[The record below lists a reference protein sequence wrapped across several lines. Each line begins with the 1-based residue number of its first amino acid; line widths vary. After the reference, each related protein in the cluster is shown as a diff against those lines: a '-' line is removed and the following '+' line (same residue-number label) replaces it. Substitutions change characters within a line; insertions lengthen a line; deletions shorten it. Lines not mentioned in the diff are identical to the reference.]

1 MKLALKAN
9 DVKNFRKIL
18 GFILLIRK
26 QCIFKFDKEM
36 LSIYSVDKELPIACA
51 SIGKVNFLRF
61 DVIAKDDMIGFEIN
75 VEPLFQILRN
85 YEKAP
90 STSDLVI
97 KLQRGEDEPIS
108 TNSHGNANQITSTN
122 KRRAVFLAL
131 TYNED
136 ITVRTEIFHTFSIP
150 VNLLRRNVLDTI
162 TTPPLQNVEIV
173 MDLNRTLNPFFSRIE
188 RYRNTESMNL
198 VVNRLGEMKVELED
212 GEKKISIKWK
222 NLLDNCRPEDVDT
235 QAGNNAEEK
244 DPTDLDMVREIAVKV
259 RSRWWN
265 IVSRLLEFG
274 DTLQMYIYANGCAFT
289 CNPEDEQSCTLI
301 YFLPGKLLE
310 FL

>member
-26 QCIFKFDKEM
+26 QCIFKFDKEL
-36 LSIYSVDKELPIACA
+36 LSIYSLDKELPMACA
-51 SIGKVNFLRF
+51 SIGRVNFLRF
-61 DVIAKDDMIGFEIN
+61 DVIAKDDLIGFEIN

-85 YEKAP
+85 YEKSP

-97 KLQRGEDEPIS
+97 KLQRGEDEPVTGNGNGNQA
-108 TNSHGNANQITSTN
+108 TNTN
-122 KRRAVFLAL
+122 KKRAVFLAL
-131 TYNED
+131 SYNED
-136 ITVRTEIFHTFSIP
+136 ITIRTEIFHSFSIP
-150 VNLLRRNVLDTI
+150 VNLLRRNILDSI
-162 TTPPLQNVEIV
+162 STPPLRNVEIV
-173 MDLNRTLNPFFSRIE
+173 MDLNRMLNPFFGRIE
-188 RYRNTESMNL
+188 RYRNTESLNL

-212 GEKKISIKWK
+212 DEKKISIKWK

-235 QAGNNAEEK
+235 QAQNQADDK
-244 DPTDLDMVREIAVKV
+244 DPNDLDMIKEIAVKV

-274 DTLQMYIYANGCAFT
+274 ETLQMYIYANGCAFT
-289 CNPEDEQSCTLI
+289 CNPDDEQSCTLI
-301 YFLPGKLLE
+301 YYLPGKLLE
-310 FL
+310 FD

>member
-26 QCIFKFDKEM
+26 QCIFKFDKEL
-36 LSIYSVDKELPIACA
+36 LSIYSLDKELPMACA
-51 SIGKVNFLRF
+51 SIGRINFLRF
-61 DVIAKDDMIGFEIN
+61 DVIAKDDLIGFEIN

-85 YEKAP
+85 YEKSP

-97 KLQRGEDEPIS
+97 KLQRGEDEPVTGNGNGNQA
-108 TNSHGNANQITSTN
+108 TNTN
-122 KRRAVFLAL
+122 KKRAVFLAL
-131 TYNED
+131 SYNED
-136 ITVRTEIFHTFSIP
+136 ITIRTEIFHSFSIP
-150 VNLLRRNVLDTI
+150 VNLLRRNILDSI
-162 TTPPLQNVEIV
+162 STPPLRNVEIV
-173 MDLNRTLNPFFSRIE
+173 MDLNRMLNPFFGRIE
-188 RYRNTESMNL
+188 RYRNTESLNL

-235 QAGNNAEEK
+235 QAQNQTDDK
-244 DPTDLDMVREIAVKV
+244 DPNDLDMIKEIAVKV

-274 DTLQMYIYANGCAFT
+274 ETLQMYIYANGCAFT
-289 CNPEDEQSCTLI
+289 CNPDDEQSCTLI
-301 YFLPGKLLE
+301 YYLPGKLLE
-310 FL
+310 FD

>member
-26 QCIFKFDKEM
+26 QCIFKFDKEL
-36 LSIYSVDKELPIACA
+36 LSIYSLDKELPMACA
-51 SIGKVNFLRF
+51 SIGRVNFLRF
-61 DVIAKDDMIGFEIN
+61 DVIAKDDLIGFEIN

-85 YEKAP
+85 YEKSP

-97 KLQRGEDEPIS
+97 KLQRGEDEPVTGNGNGNQA
-108 TNSHGNANQITSTN
+108 TNTN
-122 KRRAVFLAL
+122 KKRAVFLAL
-131 TYNED
+131 SYNED
-136 ITVRTEIFHTFSIP
+136 ITIRTEIFHSFSIP
-150 VNLLRRNVLDTI
+150 VNLLRRNILDSI
-162 TTPPLQNVEIV
+162 STPPLRNVEIV
-173 MDLNRTLNPFFSRIE
+173 MDLNRMLNPFFGRIE
-188 RYRNTESMNL
+188 RYRNTESLNL

-212 GEKKISIKWK
+212 DEKKISIKWK

-235 QAGNNAEEK
+235 QAQNQTDDK
-244 DPTDLDMVREIAVKV
+244 DPNDLDMIKEIAVKV

-274 DTLQMYIYANGCAFT
+274 ETLQMYIYANGCAFT
-289 CNPEDEQSCTLI
+289 CNPDDEQSCTLI
-301 YFLPGKLLE
+301 YYLPGKLLE
-310 FL
+310 FD

>member
-26 QCIFKFDKEM
+26 QCIFKFDKEL
-36 LSIYSVDKELPIACA
+36 LSIYSLDKELPMACA
-51 SIGKVNFLRF
+51 SIGRINFLRF
-61 DVIAKDDMIGFEIN
+61 DVIAKDDLIGFEIN

-85 YEKAP
+85 YEKSP

-97 KLQRGEDEPIS
+97 KLQRGEDEPVTGNGNGNQA
-108 TNSHGNANQITSTN
+108 TNTN
-122 KRRAVFLAL
+122 KKRAVFLAL
-131 TYNED
+131 SYNED
-136 ITVRTEIFHTFSIP
+136 ITIRTEIFHSFSIP
-150 VNLLRRNVLDTI
+150 VNLLRRNILDSI
-162 TTPPLQNVEIV
+162 STPPLRNVEIV
-173 MDLNRTLNPFFSRIE
+173 MDLNRMLNPFFGRIE
-188 RYRNTESMNL
+188 RYRNTESLNL

-212 GEKKISIKWK
+212 DEKKISIKWK

-235 QAGNNAEEK
+235 QAQNQADDK
-244 DPTDLDMVREIAVKV
+244 DPNDLDMIKEIAVKV

-274 DTLQMYIYANGCAFT
+274 ETLQMYIYANGCAFT
-289 CNPEDEQSCTLI
+289 CNPDDEQSCTLI
-301 YFLPGKLLE
+301 YYLPGKLLE
-310 FL
+310 FD

>member
-26 QCIFKFDKEM
+26 QCIFKFDKEL
-36 LSIYSVDKELPIACA
+36 LSIYSLDKELPMACA
-51 SIGKVNFLRF
+51 SIGRVNFLRF
-61 DVIAKDDMIGFEIN
+61 DVIAKDDLIGFEIN

-85 YEKAP
+85 YEKSP

-97 KLQRGEDEPIS
+97 KLQRGEDELVTGNGNGNQA
-108 TNSHGNANQITSTN
+108 TNTN
-122 KRRAVFLAL
+122 KKRAVFLAL
-131 TYNED
+131 SYNED
-136 ITVRTEIFHTFSIP
+136 ITIRTEIFHSFSIP
-150 VNLLRRNVLDTI
+150 VNLLRRNILDSI
-162 TTPPLQNVEIV
+162 STPPLRNVEIV
-173 MDLNRTLNPFFSRIE
+173 MDLNRMLNPFFGRIE
-188 RYRNTESMNL
+188 RYRNTESLNL

-212 GEKKISIKWK
+212 DEKKISIKWK

-235 QAGNNAEEK
+235 QAQNQADDK
-244 DPTDLDMVREIAVKV
+244 DPNDLDMIKEIAVKV

-274 DTLQMYIYANGCAFT
+274 ETLQMYIYANGCAFT
-289 CNPEDEQSCTLI
+289 CNPDDEQSCTLI
-301 YFLPGKLLE
+301 YYLPGKLLE
-310 FL
+310 FD

>member
-26 QCIFKFDKEM
+26 QCIFKFDKEL
-36 LSIYSVDKELPIACA
+36 LSIYSLDKELPMACA
-51 SIGKVNFLRF
+51 SIGRINFLRF
-61 DVIAKDDMIGFEIN
+61 DVIAKDDLIGFEIN

-85 YEKAP
+85 YEKSP

-97 KLQRGEDEPIS
+97 KLQRGEDEPVTGNGNGNQT
-108 TNSHGNANQITSTN
+108 TNTN
-122 KRRAVFLAL
+122 KKRAVFLAL
-131 TYNED
+131 SYNED
-136 ITVRTEIFHTFSIP
+136 ITIRTEIFHSFSIP
-150 VNLLRRNVLDTI
+150 VNLLRRNILDSI
-162 TTPPLQNVEIV
+162 STPPLRNVEIV
-173 MDLNRTLNPFFSRIE
+173 MDLNRMLNPFFGRIE
-188 RYRNTESMNL
+188 RYRNTESLNL

-212 GEKKISIKWK
+212 DEKKISIKWK

-235 QAGNNAEEK
+235 QAQNQADDK
-244 DPTDLDMVREIAVKV
+244 DPSDLDMIKEIAVKV

-274 DTLQMYIYANGCAFT
+274 ETLQMYIYANGCAFT
-289 CNPEDEQSCTLI
+289 CNPDDEQSCTLI
-301 YFLPGKLLE
+301 YYLPGKLLE
-310 FL
+310 FD

>member
-26 QCIFKFDKEM
+26 QCIFKFDKEL
-36 LSIYSVDKELPIACA
+36 LSIYSLDKELPMACA
-51 SIGKVNFLRF
+51 SIGRVNFLRY
-61 DVIAKDDMIGFEIN
+61 DVIAKDDLIGFEIN

-85 YEKAP
+85 YEKSP

-97 KLQRGEDEPIS
+97 KLQRGEDEPVTGNGNGNQA
-108 TNSHGNANQITSTN
+108 TNTN
-122 KRRAVFLAL
+122 KKRAVFLAL
-131 TYNED
+131 SYNED
-136 ITVRTEIFHTFSIP
+136 ITIRTEIFHSFSIP
-150 VNLLRRNVLDTI
+150 VNLLRRNILDSI
-162 TTPPLQNVEIV
+162 STPPLRNVEIV
-173 MDLNRTLNPFFSRIE
+173 MDLNRMLNPFFGRIE
-188 RYRNTESMNL
+188 RYRNTESLNL

-212 GEKKISIKWK
+212 DEKKISIKWK

-235 QAGNNAEEK
+235 QAQNQADDK
-244 DPTDLDMVREIAVKV
+244 DPNDLDMIKEIAVKV

-274 DTLQMYIYANGCAFT
+274 ETLQMYIYANGCAFT
-289 CNPEDEQSCTLI
+289 CNPDDEQSCTLI
-301 YFLPGKLLE
+301 YYLPGKLLE
-310 FL
+310 FD

>member
-26 QCIFKFDKEM
+26 QCIFKFDKEL
-36 LSIYSVDKELPIACA
+36 LSIYSLDKELPMACA
-51 SIGKVNFLRF
+51 SIGRVNFLRF
-61 DVIAKDDMIGFEIN
+61 DVIAKDDLIGFEIN

-85 YEKAP
+85 YEKSP

-97 KLQRGEDEPIS
+97 KLQRGEDEPVTGNGNGNQA
-108 TNSHGNANQITSTN
+108 TNTN
-122 KRRAVFLAL
+122 KKRAVFLAL
-131 TYNED
+131 SYNED
-136 ITVRTEIFHTFSIP
+136 ITIRTEIFHSFSIP
-150 VNLLRRNVLDTI
+150 VNLLRRNILDSI
-162 TTPPLQNVEIV
+162 STPPLRNVEIV
-173 MDLNRTLNPFFSRIE
+173 MDLNRMLNPFFGRIE
-188 RYRNTESMNL
+188 RYRNTESLNL

-235 QAGNNAEEK
+235 QAQNQADDK
-244 DPTDLDMVREIAVKV
+244 DPNDLDMIKEIAVKV

-274 DTLQMYIYANGCAFT
+274 ETLQMYIYANGCAFT
-289 CNPEDEQSCTLI
+289 CNPDDEQSCTLI
-301 YFLPGKLLE
+301 YYLPGKLLV
-310 FL
+310 FD

>member
-26 QCIFKFDKEM
+26 QCIFKFDKEL
-36 LSIYSVDKELPIACA
+36 LSIYSLDKELPMACA
-51 SIGKVNFLRF
+51 SIGRVNFLRF
-61 DVIAKDDMIGFEIN
+61 DVIAKDDLIGFEIN

-85 YEKAP
+85 YEKSP

-97 KLQRGEDEPIS
+97 KLQRGEDEPVTGNGNGNQA
-108 TNSHGNANQITSTN
+108 TNTN
-122 KRRAVFLAL
+122 KKRAVFLAL
-131 TYNED
+131 SYNED
-136 ITVRTEIFHTFSIP
+136 ITIRTEIFHSFSIP
-150 VNLLRRNVLDTI
+150 VNLLRRNILDSI
-162 TTPPLQNVEIV
+162 STPPLRNVEIV
-173 MDLNRTLNPFFSRIE
+173 MDLNRMLNPFFGRIE
-188 RYRNTESMNL
+188 RYRNTESLNL

-235 QAGNNAEEK
+235 QAQNQTDDK
-244 DPTDLDMVREIAVKV
+244 DPNDLDMIKEIAVKV

-274 DTLQMYIYANGCAFT
+274 ETLQMYIYANGCAFT
-289 CNPEDEQSCTLI
+289 CNPDDEQSCTLI
-301 YFLPGKLLE
+301 YYLPGKLLE
-310 FL
+310 FD

>member
-26 QCIFKFDKEM
+26 QCIFKFDKEL
-36 LSIYSVDKELPIACA
+36 LSIYSLDKELPMACA
-51 SIGKVNFLRF
+51 SMGRVNFLRF
-61 DVIAKDDMIGFEIN
+61 DVIAKDDLIGFEIN

-85 YEKAP
+85 YEKSP

-97 KLQRGEDEPIS
+97 KLQRGEDELVTGNGNGNQA
-108 TNSHGNANQITSTN
+108 TNTN
-122 KRRAVFLAL
+122 KKRAVFLAL
-131 TYNED
+131 SYNED
-136 ITVRTEIFHTFSIP
+136 ITIRTEIFHSFSIP
-150 VNLLRRNVLDTI
+150 VNLLRRNILDSI
-162 TTPPLQNVEIV
+162 STPPLRNVEIV
-173 MDLNRTLNPFFSRIE
+173 MDLNRMLNPFFGRIE
-188 RYRNTESMNL
+188 RYRNTESLNL

-212 GEKKISIKWK
+212 DEKKISIKWK

-235 QAGNNAEEK
+235 QAQNQADDK
-244 DPTDLDMVREIAVKV
+244 DPNDLDMIKEIAVKV

-274 DTLQMYIYANGCAFT
+274 ETLQMYIYANGCAFT
-289 CNPEDEQSCTLI
+289 CNPDDEQSCTLI
-301 YFLPGKLLE
+301 YYLPGKLLE
-310 FL
+310 FD

>member
-26 QCIFKFDKEM
+26 QCIFKFDKEL
-36 LSIYSVDKELPIACA
+36 LSIYSLDKELPMACA
-51 SIGKVNFLRF
+51 SMGRVNFLRF
-61 DVIAKDDMIGFEIN
+61 DVIAKDDLIGFEIN

-85 YEKAP
+85 YEKSP

-97 KLQRGEDEPIS
+97 KLQRGEDEPVTGNGNGNQA
-108 TNSHGNANQITSTN
+108 TNTN
-122 KRRAVFLAL
+122 KKRAVFLAL
-131 TYNED
+131 SYNED
-136 ITVRTEIFHTFSIP
+136 ITIRTEIFHSFSIP
-150 VNLLRRNVLDTI
+150 VNLLRRNILDSI
-162 TTPPLQNVEIV
+162 STPPLRNVEIV
-173 MDLNRTLNPFFSRIE
+173 MDLNRMLNPFFGRIE
-188 RYRNTESMNL
+188 RYRNTESLNL

-212 GEKKISIKWK
+212 DEKKISIKWK

-235 QAGNNAEEK
+235 QAQNQADDK
-244 DPTDLDMVREIAVKV
+244 DPNDLDMIKEIAVKV

-274 DTLQMYIYANGCAFT
+274 ETLQMYIYANGCAFT
-289 CNPEDEQSCTLI
+289 CNPDDEQSCTLI
-301 YFLPGKLLE
+301 YYLPGKLLE
-310 FL
+310 FD